1 MTSTAADA
9 GTTVARRRA
18 IEALRAGVPSRDA
31 VAATGSGQA
40 AIEDRFASL
49 SEAAAAGNP
58 SGLLLGGGFGAGKSH
73 LLEHLA
79 RLALEAGFTVSR
91 VVISKETP
99 LYDQAKVFA
108 AAAESAVTAGRP
120 RPAIVEAA
128 AAIDPDGR
136 GYAELQR
143 WATSAGSGLNERFGA
158 TLALFAQ
165 LRHRDATFADSIVRF
180 WSGDPIATPELR
192 RRLKEI
198 GDARPSLP
206 PVTARQLGGQRLRFA
221 AKLLA
226 AAGSAGWVIFFDEVE
241 LIGRYSLQQRAR
253 SYAEI
258 ASWVRGDNGGTGVP
272 IAAVLAMTDDFEAAV
287 ITGRNDREL
296 VPEKLRAKQTPE
308 ATALA
313 AAAAQGMR
321 IIDREMQLLTAP
333 DEAELAEA
341 YARLKELH
349 GEVFGW
355 QPPDV
360 SGLERLGTTRMRQY
374 VRTWINEWDLLRLDP
389 SCRPETEVIDISS
402 DYREDPDLEVS
413 EHFPPDSAALQT
425 S

>member
-1 MTSTAADA
+1 MTATAA
-9 GTTVARRRA
+9 GTGPAVARRRA

-40 AIEDRFASL
+40 AIEDRFESL
-49 SEAAAAGNP
+49 REAAAAGNP
-58 SGLLLGGGFGAGKSH
+58 GGVLLGGGFGSGKSH

-79 RLALEAGFTVSR
+79 QLALDAGFTVSR

-99 LYDQAKVFA
+99 LHDPAKVFA
-108 AAAESAVTAGRP
+108 AAAGSAVLPGHP
-120 RPAIVEAA
+120 GPAIAEAA

-136 GYAELQR
+136 AYAELLR
-143 WATSAGSGLNERFGA
+143 WTTSPGSGLNERFAA
-158 TLALFAQ
+158 TLALFGQ
-165 LRHRDATFADSIVRF
+165 VRQRDAVFANTIVRF

-192 RRLKEI
+192 RRLRDLGEI
-198 GDARPSLP
+198 RPSLP
-206 PVTARQLGGQRLRFA
+206 PVPARELGGQRLRFA

-226 AAGSAGWVIFFDEVE
+226 AAGSAGWVILFDEVE
-241 LIGRYSLQQRAR
+241 LIGRYSLQQRAK

-258 ASWVRGDNGGTGVP
+258 ARWMRGAHGGPGVP

-296 VPEKLRAKQTPE
+296 VPERLRAKQTPE

-313 AAAAQGMR
+313 AEAAQGMR
-321 IIDREMQLLTAP
+321 IIDREMQLLTPP
-333 DEAELAEA
+333 DEAELGQA

-355 QPPDV
+355 LPPDV
-360 SGLERLGTTRMRQY
+360 GGLERLGATRMRQY

-389 SCRPETEVIDISS
+389 SYRPETEMAEVSS
-402 DYREDPDLEVS
+402 DYREDPALESS
-413 EHFPPDSAALQT
+413 EGIAGSA
-425 S
+425 

>member
-1 MTSTAADA
+1 MTTVVGGEAPA
-9 GTTVARRRA
+9 VARRRA

-31 VAATGSGQA
+31 VAATGSGQT
-40 AIEDRFASL
+40 AIEDRFESL
-49 SEAAAAGNP
+49 RDAAAAGNP
-58 SGLLLGGGFGAGKSH
+58 GGLLLGGGFGSGKSH

-79 RLALEAGFTVSR
+79 RLALDAGFTVSR

-99 LYDQAKVFA
+99 LHDPAKVFA
-108 AAAESAVTAGRP
+108 AAAGSAVMPGHP
-120 RPAIVEAA
+120 GPAIAEAA

-136 GYAELQR
+136 AYAELLR
-143 WATSAGSGLNERFGA
+143 WATSAGSGLNERFAA
-158 TLALFAQ
+158 TLALFGQ
-165 LRHRDATFADSIVRF
+165 VRQRDAVFASTIVRF

-192 RRLKEI
+192 RRLRDLGEV
-198 GDARPSLP
+198 RPSLP
-206 PVTARQLGGQRLRFA
+206 PVPARELGGQRLRFV

-226 AAGSAGWVIFFDEVE
+226 AAGSAGWLILFDEVE
-241 LIGRYSLQQRAR
+241 LIGRYSLQQRAK

-258 ASWVRGDNGGTGVP
+258 ARWMRGGHGGPGVP

-296 VPEKLRAKQTPE
+296 VPERLQAKQTPE

-313 AAAAQGMR
+313 AEAAQGMR
-321 IIDREMQLLTAP
+321 IIDREMQLLTPP
-333 DEAELAEA
+333 DDAELAQA

-355 QPPDV
+355 LPPDV
-360 SGLERLGTTRMRQY
+360 GGLERLGATRMRQY

-389 SCRPETEVIDISS
+389 SYRPETEMIEVPS
-402 DYREDPDLEVS
+402 DYREDPDLETS
-413 EHFPPDSAALQT
+413 EGIAGSD
-425 S
+425 

>member
-1 MTSTAADA
+1 MTTATVSSDPA
-9 GTTVARRRA
+9 VARRRA

-31 VAATGSGQA
+31 VAATGSGQS

-49 SEAAAAGNP
+49 REAVAAGTP
-58 SGLLLGGGFGAGKSH
+58 AGLLLGGGFGAGKSH

-99 LYDQAKVFA
+99 LHDTAKVFA
-108 AAAESAVTAGRP
+108 AAAEAAVTAGRP
-120 RPAIVEAA
+120 RPAIVEAS

-136 GYAELQR
+136 GYAELLR
-143 WATSAGSGLNERFGA
+143 WATSPGSGLNERFAA
-158 TLALFAQ
+158 TLALFAHVYQ
-165 LRHRDATFADSIVRF
+165 RDAAFASTLVRF

-192 RRLKEI
+192 RRLREI
-198 GDARPSLP
+198 GDTRPSLP
-206 PVTARQLGGQRLRFA
+206 PVAAQQLGGQRLRFA

-226 AAGSAGWVIFFDEVE
+226 ATGSAGWVIFLDEVE
-241 LIGRYSLQQRAR
+241 LIGRYSLLQRAK

-258 ASWVRGDNGGTGVP
+258 ARWMRGEQAGLGVP

-287 ITGRNDREL
+287 ISGRNDREL

-308 ATALA
+308 ATELA

-321 IIDREMQLLTAP
+321 IIDREMQLLTPP
-333 DEAELAEA
+333 DEAELSRT
-341 YARLKELH
+341 YAMLKELH

-355 QPPDV
+355 LPPDV
-360 SGLERLGTTRMRQY
+360 GGLERLGATRMRQY
-374 VRTWINEWDLLRLDP
+374 IRTWINEWDLLRLDP
-389 SCRPETEVIDISS
+389 SYRPETDVVDISS
-402 DYREDPDLEVS
+402 DYREDPDLETSGDIVS
-413 EHFPPDSAALQT
+413 PDSASTL
-425 S
+425 

>member
-1 MTSTAADA
+1 MTTMAVGEDP
-9 GTTVARRRA
+9 TVAGRRA

-40 AIEDRFASL
+40 TIEDRFASL
-49 SEAAAAGNP
+49 REAAAAGSP
-58 SGLLLGGGFGAGKSH
+58 AGLVLGGGFGAGKSH

-79 RLALEAGFTVSR
+79 RLALQVGFTVSK

-99 LYDQAKVFA
+99 LHDTAKVFA

-120 RPAIVEAA
+120 RPAIVEAS

-136 GYAELQR
+136 GYAELLR
-143 WATSAGSGLNERFGA
+143 WATSASSGINERFAA
-158 TLALFAQ
+158 TLTLFAQ
-165 LRHRDATFADSIVRF
+165 LRHRDAAYANTIVRF

-192 RRLKEI
+192 RRLREI

-206 PVTARQLGGQRLRFA
+206 PVARQQLGGQRLRFA

-241 LIGRYSLQQRAR
+241 LIGRYSLQQRAKA
-253 SYAEI
+253 YAEI
-258 ASWVRGDNGGTGVP
+258 ARWVRGEHGGPGVP

-321 IIDREMQLLTAP
+321 IIDREMQLLTPP
-333 DEAELAEA
+333 DEAELARA
-341 YARLKELH
+341 YALLKELH
-349 GEVFGW
+349 GKVFGW
-355 QPPDV
+355 LPPDV
-360 SGLERLGTTRMRQY
+360 SGLERLGATRMRQY

-389 SCRPETEVIDISS
+389 SYHPETEIVDISS
-402 DYREDPDLEVS
+402 DYREDPDLEAS
-413 EHFPPDSAALQT
+413 EAIGAPDSWSAL
-425 S
+425 

>member
-1 MTSTAADA
+1 MTITAMVTAPSVA
-9 GTTVARRRA
+9 GRRA

-31 VAATGSGQA
+31 VAATGSGQS
-40 AIEDRFASL
+40 AIEDRFAAL
-49 SEAAAAGNP
+49 REAAAAGKP
-58 SGLLLGGGFGAGKSH
+58 GGLLLGGGFGSGKSH

-79 RLALEAGFTVSR
+79 RLALDAGFTVSR

-99 LYDQAKVFA
+99 LHDPARVFA

-128 AAIDPDGR
+128 AALDPESR
-136 GYAELQR
+136 AYAELLR
-143 WATSAGSGLNERFGA
+143 WATSTGSGLNERFPA

-165 LRHRDATFADSIVRF
+165 LRQRDAAFASSIVRF
-180 WSGDPIATPELR
+180 WSGDPIAAVELR

-198 GDARPSLP
+198 GEAPPSLP
-206 PVTARQLGGQRLRFA
+206 PVAARYLGEQRFRFV

-226 AAGSAGWVIFFDEVE
+226 AAGSAGWVILFDEVE
-241 LIGRYSLQQRAR
+241 LIGRYSLLQRAR

-258 ASWVRGDNGGTGVP
+258 ARWVRGEHGGRGVP

-287 ITGRNDREL
+287 ITGRNDREH
-296 VPEKLRAKQTPE
+296 VPEKLRAKETAE

-313 AAAAQGMR
+313 AAALRGMR
-321 IIDREMQLLTAP
+321 VIDRETHLLTPP
-333 DEAELAEA
+333 DEAELEQA

-360 SGLERLGTTRMRQY
+360 GGLERLGATRIRQY
-374 VRTWINEWDLLRLDP
+374 VRAWINEWDLLRLDP
-389 SCRPETEVIDISS
+389 MYRPATEVVDILSE
-402 DYREDPDLEVS
+402 YGEDPDLELR
-413 EHFPPDSAALQT
+413 EGEA
-425 S
+425 

>member
-1 MTSTAADA
+1 MTTMTVGEDP
-9 GTTVARRRA
+9 TVAARRA

-31 VAATGSGQA
+31 VAVTGSGQV

-49 SEAAAAGNP
+49 REAAAAGSP
-58 SGLLLGGGFGAGKSH
+58 AGLVLGGGFGAGKSH

-79 RLALEAGFTVSR
+79 GLALQAGFTVSK

-99 LYDQAKVFA
+99 LYDTTKVFA
-108 AAAESAVTAGRP
+108 AAAESAVMADHP
-120 RPAIVEAA
+120 RPAIVEASTA
-128 AAIDPDGR
+128 LDPDGR
-136 GYAELQR
+136 GYAELLR
-143 WATSAGSGLNERFGA
+143 WATSASSGINERFAA

-165 LRHRDATFADSIVRF
+165 VRDRDAAFANTIVRF

-206 PVTARQLGGQRLRFA
+206 PVAKQELGWQRLRFA

-241 LIGRYSLQQRAR
+241 LIGRYSLLQRAK

-258 ASWVRGDNGGTGVP
+258 ARWVRGEHGGPGVP

-296 VPEKLRAKQTPE
+296 MPEKLHAKQTPE

-313 AAAAQGMR
+313 AAAVQGMR
-321 IIDREMQLLTAP
+321 IIDREMQPLTPP
-333 DEAELAEA
+333 DDAELARA
-341 YARLKELH
+341 YALLKDLH
-349 GEVFGW
+349 GQVFGW
-355 QPPDV
+355 LPPDV
-360 SGLERLGTTRMRQY
+360 SGLERLGATRMRQY

-389 SCRPETEVIDISS
+389 SHRPETEIVDISP
-402 DYREDPDLEVS
+402 DYREDPDLS
-413 EHFPPDSAALQT
+413 L
-425 S
+425 

>member
-1 MTSTAADA
+1 MTMSAMVTAPSVA
-9 GTTVARRRA
+9 GRRA

-31 VAATGSGQA
+31 VAATGSGQS

-49 SEAAAAGNP
+49 REAAAAGKP
-58 SGLLLGGGFGAGKSH
+58 GGLLLGGGFGSGKSH

-79 RLALEAGFTVSR
+79 RLALDAGFTVSR

-99 LYDQAKVFA
+99 LHDPAKVFA

-128 AAIDPDGR
+128 SALDLESR
-136 GYAELQR
+136 GYAELLR
-143 WATSAGSGLNERFGA
+143 WATSTGSGLNERFPA

-165 LRHRDATFADSIVRF
+165 LRQRDAAFASSIVRF
-180 WSGDPIATPELR
+180 WSGDPIATVELR

-198 GDARPSLP
+198 GEARPSLP
-206 PVTARQLGGQRLRFA
+206 PVAARDLGGQRITFA

-226 AAGSAGWVIFFDEVE
+226 AAGSAGWVILFDEVE
-241 LIGRYSLQQRAR
+241 LIGRYSLLQRAK

-258 ASWVRGDNGGTGVP
+258 ARWMSGEHGGRGVP
-272 IAAVLAMTDDFEAAV
+272 IAAVLAITDDFEAAV

-313 AAAAQGMR
+313 AAALRGMR
-321 IIDREMQLLTAP
+321 VIDRETQLLTPP
-333 DEAELAEA
+333 DDAELEQA
-341 YARLKELH
+341 YARLKGLH

-355 QPPDV
+355 QPPDIG
-360 SGLERLGTTRMRQY
+360 GLERLGATRIRQY
-374 VRTWINEWDLLRLDP
+374 VRAWINEWDLLRLDP
-389 SCRPETEVIDISS
+389 TYRPETEVVDILSE
-402 DYREDPDLEVS
+402 YREDPDLEPGEGGAELS
-413 EHFPPDSAALQT
+413 
-425 S
+425 